1 MKSNEL
7 KIGHFK
13 ALKALFVGF
22 IVAFFLPMSSVAQQE
37 SLSLSEMVSSALES
51 NYDIQIYRNLQQQAE
66 NTNTVGNAGML
77 PVLDITGEQ
86 SISINNSEQQFFTG
100 DSQQA
105 DAARSE
111 STSAQAS
118 LRWVVFDGLAMFA
131 RKDQLEKLALLSKTE
146 TRYYLEQT
154 AADLASAYFQLKRE
168 KKLLDAYR
176 ETMAVSQARLEL
188 QEKSN
193 EVGAGTALDLQ
204 RARVDLNT
212 DSAQELNQKAMINEL
227 QIQINQL
234 MSRDLEKTINPTQD
248 FELKESFDL
257 LQLIETAQK
266 ENAQL
271 SQQQIREMVAKEDVK
286 INRGMM
292 YPEVEIFGNYQYG
305 RQSNEVGFLQSSQSF
320 GPNFGVRVRFNLFNG
335 GQQRTTLENAKIT
348 VENESIRAN
357 QINQEIR
364 AAVRVAYI
372 RWQNGMQRI
381 DLEEQSVAEAEQ
393 TLEIAQKQYELGAI
407 NDVEFRTIQLNALNA
422 EVRFLEAQFSAKSR
436 EIELQQLTGQLLN
449 EVL

>member
-1 MKSNEL
+1 MKNKLSMS
-7 KIGHFK
+7 
-13 ALKALFVGF
+13 
-22 IVAFFLPMSSVAQQE
+22 AFLSSVKVIFFTIMLAVFSTGVLQAQE
-37 SLSLSEMVSSALES
+37 GSMSLSQMVSTALES
-51 NYDIQIYRNLQQQAE
+51 NYDIQIYRNLQRQAE

-77 PVLDITGEQ
+77 PVIDLTGEQ

-154 AADLASAYFQLKRE
+154 AADLANAYFQLKRE
-168 KKLLDAYR
+168 KKLLDAFR
-176 ETMAVSQARLEL
+176 ETMEVSKARLAL
-188 QEKSN
+188 QEKSS

-212 DSAQELNQKAMINEL
+212 DSAQVLNQKALINEL

-234 MSRDLEKTINPTQD
+234 MSRDLEKTIDPNEEFNLQ
-248 FELKESFDL
+248 ESFDL

-292 YPEVEIFGNYQYG
+292 YPEVELFGNYQYG

-335 GQQRTTLENAKIT
+335 GQQRTALENAKIT
-348 VENESIRAN
+348 VENEAIRVN
-357 QINQEIR
+357 QVNQEIR

-372 RWQNGMQRI
+372 RWQNGMQRVE
-381 DLEEQSVAEAEQ
+381 LEEQSVAEADQ
-393 TLEIAQKQYELGAI
+393 TLKIAQKQYELGAI